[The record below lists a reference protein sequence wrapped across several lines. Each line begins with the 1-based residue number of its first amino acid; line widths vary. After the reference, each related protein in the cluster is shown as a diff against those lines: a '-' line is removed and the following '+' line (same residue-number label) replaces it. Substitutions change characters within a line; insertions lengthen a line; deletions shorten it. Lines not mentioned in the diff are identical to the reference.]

1 MEDKESEQLAEIR
14 SFYDSVYYR
23 SEKPDVTASHHLRR
37 LAIKTGIKK
46 DQQVL
51 DVACG
56 TGNWLL
62 ACKEL
67 GASTSGVDLSEKAIA
82 ICNSALPE
90 GEFYATPAE
99 SLPFEDNRF
108 DVVTCLG
115 SLEHFVDPEKAL
127 NEMIRVANNDAKFIL
142 LVPNSDFLT
151 RRIGLFSGTYQ
162 VDAKEHV
169 RTLTEWNTLFND
181 SGLTVNDKWKDLH
194 ILSWSWISS
203 GRWYSIPLRA
213 AQALA
218 LTVWP
223 LKWQYQVY
231 HQCSASKH

>member
-1 MEDKESEQLAEIR
+1 MENKESEQLEEIR

-23 SEKPDVTASHHLRR
+23 SEKPDVTVSHHLRR
-37 LAIKTGIKK
+37 LAKKIGVQK

-56 TGNWLL
+56 AGNWLL

-67 GASTSGVDLSEKAIA
+67 DASTSGVDLSEKAIA
-82 ICNSALPE
+82 VCNSILSE
-90 GEFYATPAE
+90 GEFYSTPAE
-99 SLPFEDNRF
+99 SLPFQDNRF

-115 SLEHFVDPEKAL
+115 SLEHFVDPGKAL
-127 NEMIRVANNDAKFIL
+127 NEMVRVAKNNATFVL
-142 LVPNSDFLT
+142 LVPNADFLT
-151 RRIGLFSGTYQ
+151 RRIGLFSGTSQ

-169 RTLTEWNTLFND
+169 RTLGEWNSLFND
-181 SGLTVNDKWKDLH
+181 SGLTVNDMWKDLH
-194 ILSWSWISS
+194 VLSWSWISS
-203 GRWYSIPLRA
+203 GRWYSIPVRA

-231 HQCSASKH
+231 FQCSTSNR